1 MAENEIHVGDV
12 GTTIEVTL
20 TEDGS
25 VIDISTATSQEIK
38 IKGPKGNAVKSITS
52 TFVTNGTDGKI
63 EFVSSVGDFDKEGVW
78 RIQAKVTLTSP
89 AGTWSS
95 DYGEFTVFPNL

>member
-1 MAENEIHVGDV
+1 MAENEIHVDDV

-25 VIDISTATSQEIK
+25 IVDVSSATTQEIK
-38 IKGPKGNAVKSITS
+38 IKSPDGTVTTKTS

-63 EFVSSVGDFDKEGVW
+63 EFVSIAGDFDRDGVW
-78 RIQAKVTLTSP
+78 RIQARVVLTSP
-89 AGTWSS
+89 AGTWNS
-95 DYGEFTVFPNL
+95 DLGEFTVFPNL

>member
-25 VIDISTATSQEIK
+25 IVDISTATTKEIK
-38 IKGPKGNAVKSITS
+38 IKGPHGAVNTKIA
-52 TFVTNGTDGKI
+52 TFVTNGTDGKL
-63 EFVSSVGDFDKEGVW
+63 EFVSVAGDFNRDGVW
-78 RIQAKVTLTSP
+78 RIQAKVILNSP
-89 AGTWSS
+89 AGTWNS
-95 DYGEFTVFPNL
+95 DLGEFTVFPNL